1 MKIKESTNAWKV
13 ESSTVPVIQIKY
25 FDGEIDKIAKTEKGD
40 WIDLRAAETVEMK
53 AGEFKLIKLGVGMK
67 LPEGYE
73 AHIVPRSSTY
83 KNFGIIQ
90 TNHQAVIDES
100 YCGDN
105 DQWLYP
111 AYALRDTI
119 INKNDRICQFR
130 IMRKMPTINIKEVEH
145 LGNIDRGG
153 IGSSGKA

>member
-13 ESSTVPVIQIKY
+13 ESSTIPVIQIKY

-100 YCGDN
+100 YCGDS